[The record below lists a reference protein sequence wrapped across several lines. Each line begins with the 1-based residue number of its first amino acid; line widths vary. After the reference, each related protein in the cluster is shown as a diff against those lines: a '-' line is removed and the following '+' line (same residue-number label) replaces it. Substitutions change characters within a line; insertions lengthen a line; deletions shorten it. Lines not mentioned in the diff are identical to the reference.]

1 MVGADGSAAA
11 EGQSQLGFITGSELM
26 RSPRVPAVRL
36 ARRARSQWPR
46 PRHHPRPLHHRPH
59 PRRPHPRWPLA
70 TGFRARATVTSR
82 AELAD
87 LVARSVGLV
96 HVPRWHQT
104 NHRFSLTSSNS
115 RDSFG
120 FLPLT
125 LHFSVAVWILPLARW
140 RPRTK
145 GALQHGA
152 RAPDAAV
159 AAVGPRP
166 SPDGDGVGSPQW
178 LLRAGDVP
186 LPARPGPAAGRP
198 LGSHEIYSG
207 DQSLPLFRPNP
218 EISNEPARHAAAQ
231 AGIRGR
237 CDRWPPA
244 RLHERVAALSGVDES
259 KRKCHRITAARR
271 G

>member
-1 MVGADGSAAA
+1 
-11 EGQSQLGFITGSELM
+11 
-26 RSPRVPAVRL
+26 VPAVRL

-125 LHFSVAVWILPLARW
+125 LHFSVAVWILHLARW
-140 RPRTK
+140 RPARTK

-218 EISNEPARHAAAQ
+218 EISNGPAVDTHAAAQ

-237 CDRWPPA
+237 HQSLGAPGAGLQLHGDGS
-244 RLHERVAALSGVDES
+244 RLLSGRGGLVPDRPQQCPATPS
-259 KRKCHRITAARR
+259 AAGSGASRR
-271 G
+271 ATRCPPP

>member
-1 MVGADGSAAA
+1 MWSSLTTFSLHCVSALRFLCVGGRWVVGVDGSAAA

-125 LHFSVAVWILPLARW
+125 LHFSMAVWILH
-140 RPRTK
+140 
-145 GALQHGA
+145 LQVETAHQG
-152 RAPDAAV
+152 R
-159 AAVGPRP
+159 
-166 SPDGDGVGSPQW
+166 
-178 LLRAGDVP
+178 
-186 LPARPGPAAGRP
+186 PAA
-198 LGSHEIYSG
+198 
-207 DQSLPLFRPNP
+207 
-218 EISNEPARHAAAQ
+218 AAAH
-231 AGIRGR
+231 
-237 CDRWPPA
+237 PM
-244 RLHERVAALSGVDES
+244 LL
-259 KRKCHRITAARR
+259 
-271 G
+271 